1 MITGIAGLQ
10 TIQVQLPGSV
20 ARGRSFLQFV
30 SDQAAEF
37 WREQRQRQKQAINQE
52 GCEQHCCCYSPAS
65 I

>member
-10 TIQVQLPGSV
+10 TLQVPLPGFV

-37 WREQRQRQKQAINQE
+37 WREQRQRQEQAINQE
-52 GCEQHCCCYSPAS
+52 GCE
-65 I
+65 